1 MTLDHDQVEIAAI
14 VEDQADRLLRDAIT
28 REVLAAA
35 DGGVFDAALW
45 QKVSEAGLPLA
56 LLGEEA
62 GGIGLAPRQAFRLLR
77 LAGQH
82 ALPLPLGE
90 TMLFAALSGTSGDA
104 PAGLALSAGGVL
116 PRVAFGADVAVVLLA
131 EVGGWRVVPASELQV
146 TSEGRN
152 IAGAPRVTLTAA
164 GGTSLLLPGWLA
176 RSAGEDPVLALRACG
191 ALARAAGMAGA
202 MRRVLAMAVD
212 HAATRVQFGRPLAR
226 FQAIQHMLAAAAEE
240 SAAASAIVD
249 SAAEAWGQEDFVMR
263 AAVAK
268 SRAGLAA
275 GRVAAIGHQVHA
287 AMGFTQEHDLHFF
300 TRRLLSWR
308 DEFGSDAEWDG
319 WIGQRICTAGG
330 GALWQ
335 TLIDATTTVEREA
348 RA

>member
-1 MTLDHDQVEIAAI
+1 MTQDHDQADIAAI
-14 VEDQADRLLRDAIT
+14 VEDQAERLMSGAVT

-35 DGGVFDAALW
+35 DGGAFDAALW
-45 QKVSEAGLPLA
+45 RKVAEAGLPLA
-56 LLGEEA
+56 LLDEEA
-62 GGIGLAPRQAFRLLR
+62 GGIGLAPSQAFRLMR

-90 TMLFAALSGTSGDA
+90 TMLFAALSGTANDA
-104 PAGLALSAGGVL
+104 PAGLAQAVDGVL
-116 PRVAFGADVAVVLLA
+116 PRVAHGGDLAVVLLA
-131 EVGGWRVVPASELQV
+131 EAAGWRVVSASDLAMMA
-146 TSEGRN
+146 EGRN
-152 IAGAPRVTLTAA
+152 VAGEPRATLGASGGTPVPVPDWLALGA
-164 GGTSLLLPGWLA
+164 GGDA
-176 RSAGEDPVLALRACG
+176 ALALKACG
-191 ALARAAGMAGA
+191 ALMRAAGMAGA
-202 MRRVLAMAVD
+202 MRRVLAMAVE
-212 HAATRVQFGRPLAR
+212 HATTRVQFGRPLAK
-226 FQAIQHMLAAAAEE
+226 FQAIQHMLSVAAEE
-240 SAAASAIVD
+240 STAASAIVD
-249 SAAEAWGQEDFVMR
+249 SATEAWGQEDFVTR

-319 WIGQRICTAGG
+319 WIGQRICSAGSD
-330 GALWQ
+330 ALWQ
-335 TLIDATTTVEREA
+335 RLIDVTTTVEREA